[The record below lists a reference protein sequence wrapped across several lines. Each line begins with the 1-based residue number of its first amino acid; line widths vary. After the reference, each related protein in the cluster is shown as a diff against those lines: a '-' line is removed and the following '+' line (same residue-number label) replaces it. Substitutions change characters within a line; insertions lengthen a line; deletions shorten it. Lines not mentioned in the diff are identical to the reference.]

1 MIHISRRTDISRTKI
16 LLIKLVA
23 IALSLVVCALIT
35 TLATGQNPLA
45 VFASL
50 VSGSFGSKRKF
61 WIFLQNT
68 SILLCISLA
77 VTPAFKMRCWNLGAE
92 GQVLAGAL
100 ATAACM
106 ILLADKM
113 PSGLLFVVMV
123 LAAIL
128 AGAVWAA
135 IPAFFK
141 AKWNTNETLFTLMM
155 NYVAIQIVAYY
166 VKIWENPKG
175 SNNVGVINQ
184 NSQLGW
190 MPQLVNKQ
198 LLIVLIVFVLT
209 VFMFVYLKY
218 SKHGYEIA
226 VVGESE
232 RTARYIGINVSKVIV
247 RTMLLSGAICG
258 IAGFLLVSGINHTIA
273 SSIAGGQGFT
283 AVMVSWLS
291 KFNPFIMIASSGLL
305 MFMDA
310 GAGDISTNFGLNRSF
325 GDILTGIIIFFIIG
339 VEFFINYDVEF
350 RKKEKEVEIRIAF
363 CSATYLMTSG
373 RRWIRCLVMAL
384 TNTTGAYW
392 QNTSSLRISS
402 WKRSVESFCFSYK
415 SHLLTTRITPLP
427 ASCA

>member
-1 MIHISRRTDISRTKI
+1 MIHISKRADISRTK
-16 LLIKLVA
+16 A
-23 IALSLVVCALIT
+23 IAIKAAAIVLAMIVCALIT
-35 TLATGQNPLA
+35 TLATKENPIG
-45 VFASL
+45 VFGSL
-50 VSGSFGSKRKF
+50 IKGSFGSKRKL

-68 SILLCISLA
+68 AILLCISLA

-106 ILLADKM
+106 ILIGDRI
-113 PSGLLFVVMV
+113 SGGLLFVIMIVSAV
-123 LAAIL
+123 L

-155 NYVAIQIVAYY
+155 NYVATQIVAYY

-184 NSQLGW
+184 KTNAGW
-190 MPQLVNKQ
+190 MPSVVNKQ
-198 LLIVLIVFVLT
+198 FLIVLIVLVLT
-209 VFMFVYLKY
+209 VFIYVYLKY

-247 RTMLLSGAICG
+247 RTMLLSGAISG
-258 IAGFLLVSGINHTIA
+258 LAGFLLVSGVNHTIA
-273 SSIAGGQGFT
+273 SAIAGGQGFT

-291 KFNPFIMIASSGLL
+291 KFNPFVMILSSGLL

-325 GDILTGIIIFFIIG
+325 GDILTGLIIFFIIG
-339 VEFFINYDVEF
+339 SEFFINYKLSFSRRTKE
-350 RKKEKEVEIRIAF
+350 EKENV
-363 CSATYLMTSG
+363 
-373 RRWIRCLVMAL
+373 
-384 TNTTGAYW
+384 
-392 QNTSSLRISS
+392 
-402 WKRSVESFCFSYK
+402 
-415 SHLLTTRITPLP
+415 
-427 ASCA
+427 